1 MTDLISTFFD
11 DDFFGFGKPTRLR
24 YSTSNT
30 KDMMP
35 AYWKRW
41 TKKNAEDKEEFLGYR
56 CLVRTVGVASE
67 DVNITLENDR
77 IIVDGKTEVED
88 YTYSQHVELPLSK
101 EVIGNVK
108 SVEYRSKDGMTY
120 IYLKVRTPEYKKI
133 DVKRIEG

>member
-1 MTDLISTFFD
+1 MNELISTFFD
-11 DDFFGFGKPTRLR
+11 DDFFGFGMPTRIR
-24 YSTSNT
+24 YSTEKT

-41 TKKNAEDKEEFLGYR
+41 TKKNADDKEEFVGYK

-67 DVNITLENDR
+67 DVNVSLENDR
-77 IIVDGKTEVED
+77 IVVDGKTEVEG

-101 EVIGNVK
+101 EVIGNIK
-108 SVEYRSKDGMTY
+108 SVEYKSKDGMTY

>member
-1 MTDLISTFFD
+1 MNELISTFFD
-11 DDFFGFGKPTRLR
+11 DDFFGFGFPTRIR
-24 YSTSNT
+24 FSTEKT

-41 TKKNAEDKEEFLGYR
+41 TKKNADDKDEFVGYK

-67 DVNITLENDR
+67 DVNVSLENDR
-77 IIVDGKTEVED
+77 IVVDGKTEVEG

-108 SVEYRSKDGMTY
+108 SVEYKSKDGMTY

>member
-1 MTDLISTFFD
+1 MTDLISTFLD
-11 DDFFGFGKPTRLR
+11 DDFFGFGKPTRVR

-41 TKKNAEDKEEFLGYR
+41 TKKNAEDKEEFLGYK

-67 DVNITLENDR
+67 DVNVTLENDR
-77 IIVDGKTEVED
+77 IVVDGKTEVED
-88 YTYSQHVELPLSK
+88 YTYSQHVELPLST

-133 DVKRIEG
+133 DVKRIEA

>member
-1 MTDLISTFFD
+1 MNELISTFFD
-11 DDFFGFGKPTRLR
+11 DDFFGFGMPTRIR
-24 YSTSNT
+24 YSTEKT

-41 TKKNAEDKEEFLGYR
+41 TKKNTDDKEEFIGYK

-67 DVNITLENDR
+67 DVNISLENDR
-77 IIVDGKTEVED
+77 IVVDGKTEVEG

-108 SVEYRSKDGMTY
+108 SVEYKSKDGMTY

>member
-1 MTDLISTFFD
+1 MTDLISTFLD
-11 DDFFGFGKPTRLR
+11 DDFFGFGKPTRVR

-41 TKKNAEDKEEFLGYR
+41 TKKNAEDKEEFLGYK

-67 DVNITLENDR
+67 DVNVTIENDR
-77 IIVDGKTEVED
+77 IVVDGKTEVED
-88 YTYSQHVELPLSK
+88 YTYSQHVELPLST

-133 DVKRIEG
+133 DVKRIEV